1 MALTKFNYNSFDLT
15 TAASKGLAFN
25 SSANGFE
32 TSSSTSMV
40 LIKTLTASSSA
51 NLQFVHGS
59 SDVVL
64 DNTYPVYMF
73 KFINMHPADND
84 ADFQFNLSVD
94 SGSNYNVTKTTTAF
108 NAYHYEDGSS
118 GAGLSYDTSIDL
130 AQSTSDQ
137 LIFGNQGIGNDN
149 DQSLSGSLMLF
160 NPSSTTFVKHFTTN
174 VNGAHHAD
182 LSASTRIAGYGNTTS
197 AVDGIRFK
205 FASGN
210 IDAGTIK
217 LYGIKDS

>member
-1 MALTKFNYNSFDLT
+1 MALVKYNNNSLSSVT
-15 TAASKGLAFN
+15 SAA
-25 SSANGFE
+25 GFPAGAM
-32 TSSSTSMV
+32 T
-40 LIKTLTASSSA
+40 LIKTLTASSSGT
-51 NLQFVHGS
+51 LSFVDGS

-64 DNTYPVYMF
+64 DSTHPIYMF

-84 ADFQFNLSVD
+84 ADFQFNLSAD

-108 NAYHYEDGSS
+108 NSYHYEDGSS
-118 GAGLSYDTSIDL
+118 GSGLSYDTSIDS

-149 DQSLSGSLMLF
+149 DQSLSGSLVLF
-160 NPSSTTFVKHFTTN
+160 NPSSTTFVKHFITN
-174 VNGAHHAD
+174 VNGAHHANI
-182 LSASTRIAGYGNTTS
+182 SASTRIAGYGNTTS

-210 IDAGTIK
+210 IDSGTIK
-217 LYGIKDS
+217 LYGISDS